1 MNTKPNKNV
10 QTLSPYICARD
21 LFKSGIFLDANEN
34 YDQWVAIDWSKIS
47 NLNRYPDSSCD
58 KVREKLVK
66 NYIFGFKKENIF
78 MGSGSDEIIDLL
90 IRGFVGDS
98 EYVMV
103 MDPSYSIYETQAGI
117 NNKKVKKI
125 LLKNDFDLDIEEI
138 QKNIKG
144 VKVLFLCSPNNPTGN
159 LIGLTEIQSIL
170 DFYKGILV
178 IDEAYIEFAGSNN
191 SFMELVKTNKN
202 IVILRTFSKAWGL
215 AGIRVGYAIA
225 NEQITST
232 LLKIKDSY
240 NVSKVS
246 QEIVLQALGQTG
258 MLMKKIDETLKFK
271 VQLEKQLSLMG
282 VNIIPTRANF
292 ILARVKNASAIYREL
307 ARRGIIVRDR
317 SNLSY
322 LENILRITVGSGKE
336 NKLLVKSLLKLL

>member
-103 MDPSYSIYETQAGI
+103 MDPSYSIYETQAEI

-125 LLKNDFDLDIEEI
+125 LLKSNFDLDIEEI
-138 QKNIKG
+138 KKNITG
-144 VKVLFLCSPNNPTGN
+144 VKVLFLCTPNNPTGN
-159 LIGLTEIQSIL
+159 MIGLDEIKSIL
-170 DFYKGILV
+170 NFYDGLLV
-178 IDEAYIEFAGSNN
+178 IDEAYIEFAGLSN
-191 SFMELVKTNKN
+191 SFLELVKTNNN
-202 IVILRTFSKAWGL
+202 IIILRTFSKAWGL

-225 NEQITST
+225 NEQIPST

-246 QEIVLQALGQTG
+246 QEIVLQALEQTDT
-258 MLMKKIDETLKFK
+258 LTKKINEALKLK
-271 VQLEKQLSLMG
+271 KKLEKKLLFMG
-282 VNIIPTRANF
+282 IDVIPTRTNF
-292 ILARVKNASAIYREL
+292 ILARIKNATAIYEGL
-307 ARRGIIVRDR
+307 ASKGIIIRDR
-317 SNLSY
+317 SNLPY
-322 LENILRITVGSGKE
+322 LENVLRITVGSSKE